1 MNLAKGHTRN
11 CCDIDVET
19 EYIVAWVV
27 IVGGG
32 GGPGST
38 SFRKLFTHRF
48 RIQTLGTSGA
58 TTA

>member
-1 MNLAKGHTRN
+1 MVSTNLANGHTRN

-32 GGPGST
+32 GVDFLPQVVHT
-38 SFRKLFTHRF
+38 Q
-48 RIQTLGTSGA
+48 I
-58 TTA
+58 